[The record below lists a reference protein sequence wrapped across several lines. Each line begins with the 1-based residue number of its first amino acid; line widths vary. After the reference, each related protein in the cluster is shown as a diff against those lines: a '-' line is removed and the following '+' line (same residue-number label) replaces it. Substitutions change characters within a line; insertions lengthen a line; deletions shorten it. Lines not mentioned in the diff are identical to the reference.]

1 MKVAIVQNNPVFGEK
16 DINIEELFKLM
27 SSEKADIYI
36 LPELAYTGYQFTSQ
50 KELEELADRSDS
62 EVFKKFETFSKDND
76 CAVIFGFAEK
86 AADGKIYNSSA
97 MITPEGN
104 KHIYRKIHLFYK
116 EKTFFAPGNA
126 GFNVYEWRG
135 IRIGLAICFDW
146 YFSESFRTLAL
157 KGADLIAHCSNLVMP
172 YCQTVDYARAIENR
186 IYIATVNRIGS
197 EERDGEKLTFTGQS
211 VLVAPKGD
219 YLVRA
224 PEDEAGI
231 FVTEIDPQDAR
242 DKQLNKFNNV
252 IEDRR
257 ELFYGN

>member
-1 MKVAIVQNNPVFGEK
+1 
-16 DINIEELFKLM
+16 
-27 SSEKADIYI
+27 
-36 LPELAYTGYQFTSQ
+36 
-50 KELEELADRSDS
+50 
-62 EVFKKFETFSKDND
+62 
-76 CAVIFGFAEK
+76 
-86 AADGKIYNSSA
+86 
-97 MITPEGN
+97 
-104 KHIYRKIHLFYK
+104 
-116 EKTFFAPGNA
+116 
-126 GFNVYEWRG
+126 
-135 IRIGLAICFDW
+135 
-146 YFSESFRTLAL
+146 
-157 KGADLIAHCSNLVMP
+157 MP

-231 FVTEIDPQDAR
+231 FVAEIDPQDAR